1 MQSNFVHV
9 IDDDDSLRNAIVSIL
24 QEAGYKVQ
32 AWASGQSFLDDS
44 TEIDNSL
51 ILLDLQMPN
60 LTGLGLIARLNETD
74 MNVQVVFISGHAAP
88 SEVVAAFR
96 QGASDF
102 MLKPFDMDLL
112 LSTVEKSMQIIHTR
126 CNQKELVSASMD
138 KFNTLTPKEK
148 VLYERLVSGGKI
160 KEIAEQLGLAEIT
173 VKVYKAKILYKLGI
187 SSQTELVIF
196 SQSLNFISE
205 DKHKKPDTHVQ

>member
-9 IDDDDSLRNAIVSIL
+9 IDDDDSLRTVIASIL

-74 MNVQVVFISGHAAP
+74 MNVQVIFISGHAAP
-88 SEVVAAFR
+88 CEVVAAFR
-96 QGASDF
+96 YGASDF
-102 MLKPFDMDLL
+102 LLKPFDIDLL
-112 LSTVEKSMQIIHTR
+112 LSTVEKSMQIIHAR

-148 VLYERLVSGGKI
+148 VLYERLVSGGRI

-173 VKVYKAKILYKLGI
+173 VKVYKAKILHKLGI
-187 SSQTELVIF
+187 SSQTELIIF
-196 SQSLNFISE
+196 SQSLNFTSE
-205 DKHKKPDTHVQ
+205 DKHNKPDTHVQ

>member
-1 MQSNFVHV
+1 MQSIFVHV
-9 IDDDDSLRNAIVSIL
+9 IDDDDSLKNAIVLIL

-32 AWASGQSFLDDS
+32 SWASGQSFLDNS

-74 MNVQVVFISGHAAP
+74 MNVQVVFISGHASA

-96 QGASDF
+96 QGACDF
-102 MLKPFDMDLL
+102 LLKPFDMNTL
-112 LSTVEKSMQIIHTR
+112 LSTVEKSMQIIHAR
-126 CNQKELVSASMD
+126 RNQKVVVSASME

-148 VLYERLVSGGKI
+148 VLFERLVIGGRI
-160 KEIAEQLGLAEIT
+160 KEIAAQLDLADIT

-187 SSQTELVIF
+187 NSQAELIIF
-196 SQSLNFISE
+196 SQSLNFTSVAN
-205 DKHKKPDTHVQ
+205 H